1 MIECSLSCALAEVV
15 NETGGGRMSWAM
27 RLAKAGAKKEND
39 ESSKLKKEENGE
51 SGNNQGKSTGVRLPA
66 GVSSGK

>member
-1 MIECSLSCALAEVV
+1 
-15 NETGGGRMSWAM
+15 MSWAM